1 MVRGVADLKT
11 NTGILYC
18 VQDDDA
24 KVSQQSDRVQVWQA
38 RGWAAPEDG
47 ACDLLNFVSRAGV
60 GTRKFW
66 FEVSYVRPQ

>member
-1 MVRGVADLKT
+1 
-11 NTGILYC
+11 
-18 VQDDDA
+18 
-24 KVSQQSDRVQVWQA
+24 VQVREA